1 MANHNTAT
9 LPSGAIAL
17 RGHGG
22 IILRSA
28 GRCDANLGES
38 YADIGGGLAPPFCAG
53 WPGQDWTRP
62 PEVGIL
68 CKVFPSP
75 LMAKAIPVT
84 GSAGL
89 IGSEVCVYFAA
100 QGRKSLGKIVTR

>member
-1 MANHNTAT
+1 MADHNTAM
-9 LPSGAIAL
+9 LPGGAIAL

-22 IILRSA
+22 IMLRWA

-38 YADIGGGLAPPFCAG
+38 YADIGGSLAPPFCAG
-53 WPGQDWTRP
+53 WLGRDWTRL
-62 PEVGIL
+62 PEVGIF
-68 CKVFPSP
+68 CKAFPSP
-75 LMAKAIPVT
+75 FMAKTIPVT

-100 QGRKSLGKIVTR
+100 QGRKSMGKIFTC

>member
-1 MANHNTAT
+1 MADHNTAM
-9 LPSGAIAL
+9 LPGGAIVL
-17 RGHGG
+17 RGHRG
-22 IILRSA
+22 IVLRCA
-28 GRCDANLGES
+28 GPCAANLVES

-89 IGSEVCVYFAA
+89 SGSEVCVYFAA

>member
-1 MANHNTAT
+1 MQ
-9 LPSGAIAL
+9 
-17 RGHGG
+17 
-22 IILRSA
+22 ILAAAWARHFAPDGLSK
-28 GRCDANLGES
+28 
-38 YADIGGGLAPPFCAG
+38 IGLA
-53 WPGQDWTRP
+53 P

-89 IGSEVCVYFAA
+89 SGSEVCVYFAA